1 MASNKL
7 QSKIKIPRT
16 I

>member
-7 QSKIKIPRT
+7 VRT
-16 I
+16 EQ